1 MNTLEFEQLV
11 EDAEYIDYDYGED
24 AYVLSVHFQSC
35 FYLWNSYKP
44 EVRAAIQN
52 CYQRYMELWGEH
64 ITWGFDPLKKWRQKS
79 FNKLPTFQ
87 HVLEKLSDRDDAIEW
102 YVADGGYKE
111 HEIDLANKYVFS
123 VLTSPAWQIQ
133 EAAQI
138 RFRVPRHLYY
148 EQESKQQ
155 LLDFNEY
162 CMEQLNPWYAVSG
175 MQAAT
180 PFGDS
185 NIKFD
190 LVNQARDYKGI
201 FIEESWD
208 RIRLPYGIRSF
219 DWLTFINNS
228 LAERVGGI
236 QQLEASLKKAKLKYK
251 KKSQGVLIQVTEAPE
266 LIPIN
271 QDVPN
276 NYLKLNAIL
285 RPLRDG
291 NYGSMGDATYADDNL
306 QSFDTEV
313 SDLWMRRF
321 DHKCVWNDLTSTAKS
336 RKPLV
341 PIKLKSNEICPISG
355 RYRYEEDYDFIRNH
369 PKYFEQEDNAEGDY
383 RSYIILNKGDLA
395 PYYLKLDQHGNF
407 IERLEIEWTLFEEFN
422 YV

>member
-1 MNTLEFEQLV
+1 MNTLEFEKLV
-11 EDAEYIDYDYGED
+11 DDAEYIDYDHGED

-44 EVRAAIQN
+44 EVRTAIQN
-52 CYQRYMELWGEH
+52 CYQHYMELWGAH
-64 ITWGFDPLKKWRQKS
+64 ITWGFDPLKNWRQKS
-79 FNKLPTFQ
+79 FDKLPTFQ
-87 HVLEKLSDRDDAIEW
+87 HVLEKRSDRDDTIEW

-111 HEIDLANKYVFS
+111 YEIDLANKYVFS
-123 VLTSPAWQIQ
+123 VITSPAWQIQ

-138 RFRVPRHLYY
+138 RFRVSRHLYY

-208 RIRLPYGIRSF
+208 TVRLHYGIRSF

-236 QQLEASLKKAKLKYK
+236 QQLEASLKKAQLKYK
-251 KKSQGVLIQVTEAPE
+251 KKSQGVLIQVTEDPE

-306 QSFDTEV
+306 QSFDPEV

-321 DHKCVWNDLTSTAKS
+321 DHKCVWNDLISTAKS

-341 PIKLKSNEICPISG
+341 PIKLKSNEICQVSG
-355 RYRYEEDYDFIRNH
+355 RYRFEEDYDFVRDEPLSYEENDTR
-369 PKYFEQEDNAEGDY
+369 ERDY